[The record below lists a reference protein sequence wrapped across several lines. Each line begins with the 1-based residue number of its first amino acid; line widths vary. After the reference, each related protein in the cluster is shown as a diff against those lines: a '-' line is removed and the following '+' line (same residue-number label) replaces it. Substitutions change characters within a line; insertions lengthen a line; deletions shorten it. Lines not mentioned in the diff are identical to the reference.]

1 MRGTRDRFDT
11 IRPNNAHVGDD
22 LMLAIGRGIIPGV
35 GHVHKYGRNPA
46 IATGAFEAIWNGG
59 GLYTGHPTG
68 AAEAMEIFSSST
80 ADNGATATGALT
92 VTIQHL
98 LDGDKN
104 QMPDVTVTLNGQ
116 TPVSLGVQTYSRASR
131 LKVITAGSTGANEG
145 LLTLRH
151 TSTTANIFAVM
162 PIGYNKTMIVAYTVP
177 AGIQGF
183 FTGWFASWAKKQDG
197 FSNVRLTWRPDGEVF
212 QVEEEF
218 TLDSAG
224 SSYIL
229 RKYDVPKGPL
239 LPKTDI
245 VIIADVSVADTGIA
259 AGFDLILI
267 DV

>member
-1 MRGTRDRFDT
+1 MRTADHIPDL
-11 IRPNNAHVGDD
+11 PN
-22 LMLAIGRGIIPGV
+22 LEISKGRVKGHS
-35 GHVHKYGRNPA
+35 HVHKYGRNPA

-68 AAEAMEIFSSST
+68 AAETMEIFSGST

-104 QMPDVTVTLNGQ
+104 EMPDVTVTLNGQ
-116 TPVSLGVQTYSRASR
+116 TPVSLGAQTYSRSTR
-131 LKVITAGSTGANEG
+131 LKVVTTGSGGSNAGA
-145 LLTLRH
+145 LTLRH

-183 FTGWFASWAKKQDG
+183 FTGWFAAWAKKQDG
-197 FSNVRLTWRPDGEVF
+197 FGNVRLAWRPDGEVF

-218 TLDSAG
+218 TLDSSG

-229 RKYDVPKGPL
+229 RKYDIPKGPL

-245 VIIADVSVADTGIA
+245 VITADVSIADTGIA
-259 AGFDLILI
+259 AGFDLLLVESKYIG
-267 DV
+267 